1 MSKKKI
7 TSQNYLEF
15 IPHKNT
21 AINWSCDESGMVTL
35 EIENKGA
42 WNRIFQV
49 LLKKPKITYIHLDE
63 MGSFIWPLMDGERD
77 ILEIGKFV
85 EEHFG
90 EKANPLYERLS
101 QFAKTED
108 GFKIAEMD
116 LETRGAGNLEGG
128 EQSGSWVFRWFDW
141 IKDKEL
147 IAKTLEQAERIL
159 DSSES
164 FSPEVREKI
173 QMWYE
178 ELPPGFQDGI
188 H

>member
-1 MSKKKI
+1 
-7 TSQNYLEF
+7 
-15 IPHKNT
+15 
-21 AINWSCDESGMVTL
+21 
-35 EIENKGA
+35 
-42 WNRIFQV
+42 
-49 LLKKPKITYIHLDE
+49 
-63 MGSFIWPLMDGERD
+63 
-77 ILEIGKFV
+77 
-85 EEHFG
+85 
-90 EKANPLYERLS
+90 
-101 QFAKTED
+101 
-108 GFKIAEMD
+108 MD